1 MFDVLLPPPSVVPSM
16 EETVAELLQRSPNDG
31 VALATETKEYK
42 EETFYTTCHK
52 TANLLNHLG
61 VREGG
66 KVVISTAPEPEN
78 VFGFLGACLVGAR
91 THFADGGSV
100 DADALVCDG
109 AKLDSYDVP
118 ASCSVLAYGEA
129 PAEKRATSFERE
141 IWGENPVFPPDLVAD
156 SDAVVLDDG
165 RTSAELVEEARSVVE
180 ERDLW
185 NGDELSVEKLDDET
199 AVDVVAALV
208 ARATIVL
215 GADFKKTEH

>member
-1 MFDVLLPPPSVVPSM
+1 M
-16 EETVAELLQRSPNDG
+16 EETVAGLLQRAPNDG

-66 KVVISTAPEPEN
+66 NVIVSTAPEPEN
-78 VFGFLGACLVGAR
+78 IFGFLGACLVGASTR
-91 THFADGGSV
+91 FADGGSV

-118 ASCSVLAYGEA
+118 ASCPVLAYGEA
-129 PAEKRATSFERE
+129 SAEQRATSFERE

-156 SDAVVLDDG
+156 ADAVVLEES
-165 RTSAELVEEARSVVE
+165 RRSSAQLVEDARAVVE
-180 ERDLW
+180 KRDLW
-185 NGDELSVEKLDDET
+185 NGDEVLVEALDQEG
-199 AVDVVAALV
+199 AVSVVAALL
-208 ARATIVL
+208 ARATVVL
-215 GADFKKTEH
+215 GDVSR

>member
-1 MFDVLLPPPSVVPSM
+1 MN
-16 EETVAELLQRSPNDG
+16 ETVAGLLQRAPNDG

-66 KVVISTAPEPEN
+66 KVVVSTAPEPEN

-91 THFADGGSV
+91 TRFADGGSV
-100 DADALVCDG
+100 DADALVCADT
-109 AKLDSYDVP
+109 KLDSYDVP

-129 PAEKRATSFERE
+129 PAEQRATSFERE

-156 SDAVVLDDG
+156 ADAVVLEES
-165 RTSAELVEEARSVVE
+165 RRSSAQLVEDARAVVE
-180 ERDLW
+180 KRDLW
-185 NGDELSVEKLDDET
+185 NGDEVLVEALDEEGAVSV
-199 AVDVVAALV
+199 VVALV
-208 ARATIVL
+208 ARATVVL
-215 GADFKKTEH
+215 DDGPR